1 MLTIEEEKLQPFDL
15 IIQLSS
21 EVKSDYKVHF
31 KPPVTFTEKE
41 GERDGGG
48 GGDRQTDR
56 DRETD

>member
-1 MLTIEEEKLQPFDL
+1 MQRIDL

-31 KPPVTFTEKE
+31 EPPVTFTEKE
-41 GERDGGG
+41 REGW
-48 GGDRQTDR
+48 GDRQTDR